1 MSVCVCAPCLGSD
14 HLVCFSPGFP
24 FAKSSRDGCSLGTFS
39 RFDLFLQPIL
49 HGKAEAQT
57 DSANRSRLET
67 EGAGFIHCRFIV
79 GHSRPE
85 RGQYC
90 ASKQA
95 EIVSVVGDRDTLF
108 LELRRSGCAMLRGRA
123 RSRREQDK
131 APAASHQQRLRSTL
145 LASPVHFRP
154 HRGPHDP
161 EYSSKRLHPSYPFP
175 GAPPRGLPTSPDR
188 GRAGSRGR
196 ARVGRQQTRTSVSLR
211 AVRDRPPDGAIRRQ
225 PPCDRGA
232 RGAAEHLLPRSIPR
246 AVSSAPVRSL
256 SFCCPPPALPFAA
269 PQRHKAQLPAVPRCH
284 EMHQVEIQSPRCVCG
299 RNLWQ
304 LLRNFL

>member
-1 MSVCVCAPCLGSD
+1 MYVCVCAPCLGSD

-39 RFDLFLQPIL
+39 RFDLFLQPIS
-49 HGKAEAQT
+49 HGKAEAET
-57 DSANRSRLET
+57 DSANRSRSET
-67 EGAGFIHCRFIV
+67 EGEGFIHCRFIV
-79 GHSRPE
+79 GHSRLE

-131 APAASHQQRLRSTL
+131 APAASHQQRLGSTL

-161 EYSSKRLHPSYPFP
+161 EYSSKRLHPSSPFP
-175 GAPPRGLPTSPDR
+175 GAPPEVCPPLQTGGEPAA
-188 GRAGSRGR
+188 GAGQGWAGSRHAHLFHFEPCGTGLQTER
-196 ARVGRQQTRTSVSLR
+196 SGRQR
-211 AVRDRPPDGAIRRQ
+211 
-225 PPCDRGA
+225 PCDRGA

-246 AVSSAPVRSL
+246 AVSSAPVRSQSVIL
-256 SFCCPPPALPFAA
+256 LPPPRPPLRRPAEAQGAA
-269 PQRHKAQLPAVPRCH
+269 PGGSSLP
-284 EMHQVEIQSPRCVCG
+284 
-299 RNLWQ
+299 
-304 LLRNFL
+304 